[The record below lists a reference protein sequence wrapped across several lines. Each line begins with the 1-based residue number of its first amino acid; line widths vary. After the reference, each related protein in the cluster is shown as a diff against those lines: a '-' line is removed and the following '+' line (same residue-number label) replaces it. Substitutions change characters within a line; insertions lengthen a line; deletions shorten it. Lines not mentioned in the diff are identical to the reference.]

1 MTTRRPSVVGQ
12 PERGVTPRR
21 PCVPWTIRSHGF
33 GGSTRTPAVPAL
45 ATCKAEIEALHAF
58 FVEWYTGTTDDD
70 AIARLE
76 GALAPDFEMVT
87 PDGTRLDRDSVL
99 ENVRGSY
106 ERDEPGTFAIEI
118 RNVEVI
124 AQLEGH
130 ALVRY
135 EEWQD
140 VDQETT
146 GRVSTILFRDATAAP
161 GGLEWVDLHET
172 WLEAGSDGDG

>member
-1 MTTRRPSVVGQ
+1 M
-12 PERGVTPRR
+12 
-21 PCVPWTIRSHGF
+21 
-33 GGSTRTPAVPAL
+33 PAL
-45 ATCKAEIEALHAF
+45 ATCEAEIETLHAF

-76 GALAPDFEMVT
+76 RALAPDFEMVT
-87 PDGTRLDRDSVL
+87 PDGTRLDRDSVI
-99 ENVRGSY
+99 EDVRVSY

-124 AQLEGH
+124 EQLDGY

-135 EEWQD
+135 EEWQ
-140 VDQETT
+140 ETDDGAT
-146 GRVSTILFRDATAAP
+146 GRLSTVLFRDEAAAP

-172 WLEAGSDGDG
+172 WIEAETDGDG